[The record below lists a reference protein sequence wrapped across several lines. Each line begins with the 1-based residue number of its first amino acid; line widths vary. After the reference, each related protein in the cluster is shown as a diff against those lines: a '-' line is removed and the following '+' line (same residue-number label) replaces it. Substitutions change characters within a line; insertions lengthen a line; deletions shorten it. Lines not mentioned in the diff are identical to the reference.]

1 MSKTATSYQEGLKE
15 DLSKAEEARAY
26 LNAAIDDG
34 NQEVFL
40 LALRDVAEARG
51 ISEVARTAHLNR
63 ENVYRILSAKGNP
76 QLSSLTALL
85 HSVGLKLAV
94 EMVRALGL
102 PFGVV
107 INRADVGE
115 DKVQSYCSDDG
126 IAILEQIPDDRRIAE
141 AYSRGKMICE
151 ALPDYKTLFTGLL
164 SKVAQ
169 GVSARAG

>member
-94 EMVRALGL
+94 EM
-102 PFGVV
+102 
-107 INRADVGE
+107 
-115 DKVQSYCSDDG
+115 
-126 IAILEQIPDDRRIAE
+126 EQP
-141 AYSRGKMICE
+141 
-151 ALPDYKTLFTGLL
+151 
-164 SKVAQ
+164 VAQ
-169 GVSARAG
+169 TD